1 MIRRSMVARKIDLEE
16 KRVYVP
22 PPMIQEP
29 FFSPHVATAPTI
41 PDIMMSAP
49 IVSPPVVATN
59 ENEEPVF
66 QDPIEPI
73 AADEG
78 EQQQPK
84 WKKCQ

>member
-1 MIRRSMVARKIDLEE
+1 
-16 KRVYVP
+16 
-22 PPMIQEP
+22 MIQES
-29 FFSPHVATAPTI
+29 FFTLPVASTPTVQDAVVPAPL
-41 PDIMMSAP
+41 
-49 IVSPPVVATN
+49 VSSPVVATN

>member
-1 MIRRSMVARKIDLEE
+1 MVARKIDLEE

-29 FFSPHVATAPTI
+29 FFSPPVAAAPTI
-41 PDIMMSAP
+41 PDIVMPAP